1 MSNLIVVNS
10 LSKIYKSGKESVN
23 ALSNISFSVERGEF
37 LTFSGASGSGKTTLL
52 NLIGTLDSITSG
64 NVVINGQSIAQM
76 NEKEKTAF
84 RRNTLGFV
92 FQSYN
97 LIPVLTALE
106 NVSLSFYP
114 LKKEEKERLGLHS
127 ANDIKE
133 ASKQALDAV
142 GLADYYDRKPG
153 EMSGGQQQRV
163 SIARAIARRSLL
175 ILADEPTANLDS
187 KNSIMILDL
196 FSELNKNYGITVICS
211 SHDQDVLDKVNRTI
225 ILKDGVVIEDR
236 RR

>member
-10 LSKIYKSGKESVN
+10 LSKIYKSGKEGVN
-23 ALSNISFSVERGEF
+23 ALSNISFSVEKGEF
-37 LTFSGASGSGKTTLL
+37 LAFSGASGSGKTTLL
-52 NLIGTLDSITSG
+52 NLIGTLDSISSG
-64 NVVINGQSIAQM
+64 NVIIDGQSIAQM
-76 NEKEKTAF
+76 DEKEKTAF

-92 FQSYN
+92 FQCYN
-97 LIPVLTALE
+97 LIPVLSALE

-114 LKKEEKERLGLHS
+114 LKKEEKERLGLYS
-127 ANDIKE
+127 ANDVKE
-133 ASKQALDAV
+133 ASKRALDAV
-142 GLADYYDRKPG
+142 GLSDYYDRKPG

-163 SIARAIARRSLL
+163 SIARAIARRPLL

-196 FSELNKNYGITVICS
+196 FSELNKKYGITVICS

>member
-10 LSKIYKSGKESVN
+10 VSKIYKSGKEGVN
-23 ALSNISFSVERGEF
+23 ALSNISFSVEKGEF
-37 LTFSGASGSGKTTLL
+37 LAFSGASGSGKTTLL
-52 NLIGTLDSITSG
+52 NLIGTLDSISSG
-64 NVVINGQSIAQM
+64 NVIIDGQSIAQM
-76 NEKEKTAF
+76 DEKEKTAF

-92 FQSYN
+92 FQCYN
-97 LIPVLTALE
+97 LIPVLSALE

-114 LKKEEKERLGLHS
+114 LKKEEKERLGLYS
-127 ANDIKE
+127 ANDVKE
-133 ASKQALDAV
+133 ASKRALDAV
-142 GLADYYDRKPG
+142 GLSDYYDRKPG

-163 SIARAIARRSLL
+163 SIARAIARRPLL

-196 FSELNKNYGITVICS
+196 FSELNKKYGITVICS

>member
-10 LSKIYKSGKESVN
+10 LSKIYKSGKEGVN
-23 ALSNISFSVERGEF
+23 ALSNISFSVEKGEF
-37 LTFSGASGSGKTTLL
+37 LAFSGASGSGKTTLL
-52 NLIGTLDSITSG
+52 NLIGTLDSISSG
-64 NVVINGQSIAQM
+64 NVDGQSIAQM
-76 NEKEKTAF
+76 DEKEKTAF

-97 LIPVLTALE
+97 LIPVLSALE

-114 LKKEEKERLGLHS
+114 LKKEEKERLGLYS
-127 ANDIKE
+127 ANDVKE
-133 ASKQALDAV
+133 ASKRALDAV
-142 GLADYYDRKPG
+142 GLSDYYDRKPG

-163 SIARAIARRSLL
+163 SIARAIARRPLL

-196 FSELNKNYGITVICS
+196 FSELNKKYGITVICS

-225 ILKDGVVIEDR
+225 ILKDGVVVEDR